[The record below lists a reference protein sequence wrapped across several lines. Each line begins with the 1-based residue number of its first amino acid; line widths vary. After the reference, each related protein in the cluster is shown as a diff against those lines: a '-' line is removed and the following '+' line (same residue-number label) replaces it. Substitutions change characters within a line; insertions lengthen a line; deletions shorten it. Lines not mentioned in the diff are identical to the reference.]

1 MFRNIFPRIHN
12 LKNSTADMLNSKEKT
27 SKVNIRFSDL
37 DLFGHVNNAVY
48 LTYFE
53 EARVAYFNEVVGY
66 DYDWSTE
73 GVILARVEIDFV
85 IPVHFKDE
93 VFIRT
98 KCCRMGSKSF
108 DLAYEMFI
116 VKEEK
121 EIMLSSATTVMVM
134 FNYKEKK
141 SILVSEEWK
150 VKLVSSK

>member
-98 KCCRMGSKSF
+98 KCCRMGNKSF

-116 VKEEK
+116 VIEEK
-121 EIMLSSATTVMVM
+121 EIMLSSATSVMVM
-134 FNYKEKK
+134 YNYKEKK

-150 VKLVSSK
+150 VKLTNN

>member
-1 MFRNIFPRIHN
+1 
-12 LKNSTADMLNSKEKT
+12 MLNSTPKI

-48 LTYFE
+48 LTYYE

-85 IPVHFKDE
+85 IPVQFNDE

-98 KCCRMGSKSF
+98 HCCRMGNKSF
-108 DLAYEMFI
+108 DLAYEMYI

-121 EIMLSSATTVMVM
+121 EIMLSSATSVMVM
-134 FNYKEKK
+134 YNYAEKK
-141 SILVSEEWK
+141 SIAVTEEWK
-150 VKLVSSK
+150 AKLTGI